1 MTARIPDTAW
11 RLDQYAEKPEGFDPT
26 HWRIIKEAGRLVA
39 VSNINTGE
47 IRKLPRAWF
56 SQ

>member
-11 RLDQYAEKPEGFDPT
+11 RLDQYAEKTEGFDPT